1 MAARTRTPTLAEI
14 IARGAAEEIKDIHT
28 TIPAVVVA
36 YDATTQ
42 RADVQVAV
50 GDVSDGEAYLPP
62 PHVNVPVLF
71 PCFGDFVICAPLK
84 EGQEVLLFVSERD
97 TDRWIDEG
105 GIIRTPDDERRFDED
120 DVFCYPGVITGN
132 KALPATVATP
142 DSLVIATRDGS
153 TRIVIEDGEVT
164 IHAGS
169 VKIGDATAVA
179 LALAGLVNANFSA
192 LAATLAPLAAAW
204 TATQPAGGPLV
215 VPPATPFV
223 PFVPSSVDATKA
235 KGV

>member
-1 MAARTRTPTLAEI
+1 MTDRTRTPTLPEV
-14 IARGAAEEIKDIHT
+14 IARGAAEAIKVVHT
-28 TIPAVVVA
+28 TIPAVVVS
-36 YDATTQ
+36 YDPATQ
-42 RADVQVAV
+42 RADVQIAV

-84 EGQEVLLFVSERD
+84 KDQEVLLFVSERD
-97 TDRWIDEG
+97 TDRWIEEG
-105 GIIRTPDDERRFDED
+105 GIIEVPDDERRFDED

-132 KALPATVATP
+132 SALPATVATSN
-142 DSLVIATRDGS
+142 SLVIATRDGS
-153 TRIVIEDGEVT
+153 TRVVVEDGEVT
-164 IHAGS
+164 IWAGS

-192 LAATLAPLAAAW
+192 LAATLAPIAVAW
-204 TATQPAGGPLV
+204 TATQPTGGPLV
-215 VPPATPFV
+215 VPAATPFV
-223 PFVPSSVDATKA
+223 PFAPSAVDATKA